1 MGIAP
6 GWEYSSYDEYA
17 RDRTMNSLEWRL
29 RSTEPGD
36 REWVIG
42 TYLRDESER
51 LTRQYTYLSSPF
63 NSDIDTQ
70 TTALFGQINL
80 DLSNT
85 LAGFIG
91 ARLERRDSEYGD
103 SAGVSKD
110 FDHTIGPGGLV

>member
-1 MGIAP
+1 MAASEHRTRG
-6 GWEYSSYDEYA
+6 
-17 RDRTMNSLEWRL
+17 RD
-29 RSTEPGD
+29 
-36 REWVIG
+36 WVIG

-70 TTALFGQINL
+70 TTALFGQINQHL
-80 DLSNT
+80 GGR

-103 SAGVSKD
+103 NAGVEQG
-110 FDHTIGPGGLV
+110 F